1 MEVLISKLQDSQ
13 DNLEY
18 ALQMEINYEEVKDTK
33 EGKRLLG
40 YLRKRRRIVDR
51 LVKILDKI

>member
-18 ALQMEINYEEVKDTK
+18 ALQMEVNYEEVKDTK
-33 EGKRLLG
+33 EGKQLLG

>member
-1 MEVLISKLQDSQ
+1 MEVLMSKLQDSQ
-13 DNLEY
+13 NNLEY

-40 YLRKRRRIVDR
+40 YLRKRRRIVNR